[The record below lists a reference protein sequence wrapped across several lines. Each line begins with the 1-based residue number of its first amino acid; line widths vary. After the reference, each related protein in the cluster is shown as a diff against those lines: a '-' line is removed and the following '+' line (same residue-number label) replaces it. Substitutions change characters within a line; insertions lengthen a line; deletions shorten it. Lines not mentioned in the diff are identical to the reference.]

1 MATKH
6 KFCEQDIAELYERI
20 DAATTEGELEE
31 ISDEVED
38 LRQARL
44 IDIKQYRGFSEALDD
59 RLADIAVVHV

>member
-6 KFCEQDIAELYERI
+6 KFGVQDIAEIYERI
-20 DAATTEGELEE
+20 DTATTEGELEE

-44 IDIKQYRGFSEALDD
+44 IDIKQYHGFSEALDD
-59 RLADIAVVHV
+59 RLADIAVVQV